1 MGTAE
6 PDNNHGSLI
15 YTIAAILKSF
25 FSGDMLRGQMSGN
38 VLVFCLFVS
47 LLARVTSQSFYLR
60 CFYPRL
66 SDIQLI
72 DPVNLR

>member
-15 YTIAAILKSF
+15 YTIAAILNF
-25 FSGDMLRGQMSGN
+25 FSVDMLRGQMSGN

-72 DPVNLR
+72 DPANLR